1 MNPMFEPVAPEP
13 DSSLRCLHFSCRH
26 FSENHTWHYHPE
38 YELAYVVASH
48 GLRYVGDSIQPHQ
61 PGDLVLLGPNLPHCW
76 SDEKDSQS
84 CAVPPELVVIQFNRE
99 SFGDGFLSLPEARPL
114 QHLLHMADT
123 GLHFVGGLAERAGAL
138 TRVAANEHGL
148 DRLIRTL
155 ETLNLLT
162 GCTTAS
168 PLASREYCAKPD
180 GGPDSRAQ
188 IGSVCNYIRENLAM
202 DISQA
207 QTAANLGLSPTA
219 FSRLFKSATGRTFV
233 GFVNTLRINEACRLL
248 DASTSAIIEIAM
260 SCGYNN
266 ISNFNRQ
273 FLAVKG
279 MSPSEFR
286 QHTKRKS
293 EHHHRYMDAHPLT
306 HFT

>member
-1 MNPMFEPVAPEP
+1 MNPTFEAVPPES

-26 FSENHTWHYHPE
+26 FSDNHTWHYHPE

-48 GLRYVGDSIQPHQ
+48 GLRFVGDSIQPYQ

-76 SDEKDSQS
+76 SDEGDIQS
-84 CAVPPELVVIQFNRE
+84 YAVAPELVVIQFNRE
-99 SFGDGFLSLPEARPL
+99 SFGDGFLSLPEARSL
-114 QHLLHMADT
+114 QHLLELADT
-123 GLHFVGGLAERAGAL
+123 GLHFAGRLAERAGAL
-138 TRVAANEHGL
+138 TKVAANEHGMV
-148 DRLIRTL
+148 RLIRTL

-162 GCTTAS
+162 RCTTVS
-168 PLASREYCAKPD
+168 SLASSDYRTKPN
-180 GGPDSRAQ
+180 GNPLHARIDS
-188 IGSVCNYIRENLAM
+188 ICNYIRENLAM

-207 QTAANLGLSPTA
+207 QTAAKLGMSPTA
-219 FSRLFKSATGRTFV
+219 FSRLFKSATGGTFV
-233 GFVNTLRINEACRLL
+233 SFVNTLRINEACRLL

-273 FLAVKG
+273 FLAIKG

-286 QHTKRKS
+286 QRTKRKS
-293 EHHHRYMDAHPLT
+293 EHHHRYMDAHP
-306 HFT
+306 HAHC

>member
-1 MNPMFEPVAPEP
+1 MFEAVPPEP

-38 YELAYVVASH
+38 YELAYVVESH
-48 GLRYVGDSIQPHQ
+48 GLRFVGDSIQPYH

-76 SDEKDSQS
+76 SDEGDPQS
-84 CAVPPELVVIQFNRE
+84 CAAPPELVVIQFNRD
-99 SFGDGFLSLPEARPL
+99 SFGDGFLSLPEARSL
-114 QHLLHMADT
+114 RHLLRMADT
-123 GLHFVGGLAERAGAL
+123 GLHFAGRLAEDAGAL
-138 TRVAANEHGL
+138 MRGAANEHGL
-148 DRLIRTL
+148 VRLIRTL
-155 ETLNLLT
+155 EILNLLT
-162 GCTTAS
+162 RCTTVS
-168 PLASREYCAKPD
+168 SLATSDYRTKPN
-180 GGPDSRAQ
+180 GNPVPRVRLDS
-188 IGSVCNYIRENLAM
+188 ICSYIRENLAM

-207 QTAANLGLSPTA
+207 QTAAKLGLSPAT

-233 GFVNTLRINEACRLL
+233 SFVNTLRVNEACRHL

-273 FLAVKG
+273 FLAIKG

-286 QHTKRKS
+286 QRTKRRS
-293 EHHHRYMDAHPLT
+293 EHHHRYLDAHPQT
-306 HFT
+306 HC